1 MSTRNSLHEV
11 HDILIEKGWTPV
23 ITSIFCYILSLQFV
37 WIFVFLDVIKYDKLK
52 ETDTNIK
59 GNSPVSSDTDET
71 NEKCI
76 QGENNPEMSEA
87 NQTNKKIMEKG
98 NSLVSNNVDETYE
111 TYEKSIQGEN
121 SPKISETNQ
130 TNEEIID
137 MEIGNETSG
146 QKKKKKEHC
155 F

>member
-1 MSTRNSLHEV
+1 MSTRNGLHEV

-23 ITSIFCYILSLQFV
+23 ITFFFCYILSFQFV
-37 WIFVFLDVIKYDKLK
+37 WIFVFLDVIKYDKPK

-98 NSLVSNNVDETYE
+98 NSIVANNVDET
-111 TYEKSIQGEN
+111 
-121 SPKISETNQ
+121 
-130 TNEEIID
+130 
-137 MEIGNETSG
+137 
-146 QKKKKKEHC
+146 
-155 F
+155 